1 MRRLE
6 KIGMKLTKKLFLS
19 FFVLNLSFEVGGK
32 TNQDLISYYQKIYEV
47 EKNKFLNCVE
57 LENLSPDNKIY
68 TSCEVSD
75 SLEDALYIL
84 HNKKNTYDNHL
95 EFLPEF
101 KKYKKKNKT
110 DLVYPRSM
118 QERGISGYVIIEY
131 DISESGQTSNHKV
144 LKSMCGNLQNPIA
157 KLSECSGFNA
167 RSISTAK
174 AIKYHPT
181 LFNGEPIKHLGA
193 KHRFTYVMGQDKK
206 IHLKSGA
213 KSYNKV
219 IKAIQ
224 NNDYKSALEIVNNNL
239 DKDPYFLYQKAAI
252 YFYKKEYGGSID
264 LFEDF
269 FERVLIENKE
279 IYEQYHV
286 SAFSMLIAAMFSA
299 GKYNEII
306 ELVNT
311 SYRDYVIEKD
321 TYQNLLSMTN
331 FYIGAAY
338 INSGNIPKGAFY
350 MTLASRNASSK
361 AQSDYFD
368 SFIDKISNY
377 L

>member
-1 MRRLE
+1 
-6 KIGMKLTKKLFLS
+6 MKLTKKLFL
-19 FFVLNLSFEVGGK
+19 FVFILNLSFEVEGK
-32 TNQDLISYYQKIYEV
+32 TNQYLINYYQKIYEV
-47 EKNKFLNCVE
+47 EKNKFLNC
-57 LENLSPDNKIY
+57 LDQENLPPIEKIY
-68 TSCEVSD
+68 TSCKVSD

-84 HNKKNTYDNHL
+84 FNKKNTYENYL

-144 LKSMCGNLQNPIA
+144 LKSMCGNLQSPIA
-157 KLSECSGFNA
+157 KLIECSGFNA

-174 AIKYHPT
+174 AIKYQPT
-181 LFNGEPIKHLGA
+181 LFNGMPIKHLGA
-193 KHRFTYVMGQDKK
+193 KHRFTYAMAQDKK

-213 KSYNKV
+213 KSYNKA

-224 NNDYKSALEIVNNNL
+224 NNDYKSALEVVNNNL
-239 DKDPYFLYQKAAI
+239 DRDPYFLYQKAAI
-252 YFYKKEYGGSID
+252 YFYKKEYDKSIY

-269 FERVLIENKE
+269 FERVSIENKE
-279 IYEQYHV
+279 IYEQYHL
-286 SAFSMLIAAMFSA
+286 SAFSMLIAAMFST
-299 GKYNEII
+299 GKNNEII
-306 ELVNT
+306 QLENA
-311 SYRDYVIEKD
+311 YRDYVIEKD
-321 TYQNLLSMTN
+321 RYQDLLSMTN

-368 SFIDKISNY
+368 SFIDRISNY

>member
-1 MRRLE
+1 
-6 KIGMKLTKKLFLS
+6 MKLTKRLFLF
-19 FFVLNLSFEVGGK
+19 FFVLNLSFEAEGK
-32 TNQDLISYYQKIYEV
+32 TNQDLINYYQKIYEV
-47 EKNKFLNCVE
+47 EKNKFLKCVDQ
-57 LENLSPDNKIY
+57 ENLPPIKKIY
-68 TSCEVSD
+68 TSCMVSD

-84 HNKKNTYDNHL
+84 YNKKNTYENYL

-101 KKYKKKNKT
+101 KKYKKKNKI
-110 DLVYPRSM
+110 DLFYPKSM
-118 QERGISGYVIIEY
+118 QQRGISGYVIIEY

-144 LKSMCGNLQNPIA
+144 LKSMCGDLQNPIA

-167 RSISTAK
+167 RSIATAE
-174 AIKYHPT
+174 AIKYQPT
-181 LFNGEPIKHLGA
+181 LFNGMPIKHLGA
-193 KHRFTYVMGQDKK
+193 KHRFTYVMAQDNK

-213 KSYNKV
+213 KSYNKA

-224 NNDYKSALEIVNNNL
+224 NNDYKRALEIVNNNL
-239 DKDPYFLYQKAAI
+239 DRDPYFLYQKAAI
-252 YFYKKEYGGSID
+252 YFYKKEYSISID

-306 ELVNT
+306 KLENA
-311 SYRDYVIEKD
+311 YRDYVIEKD
-321 TYQNLLSMTN
+321 EYQDLLSMTN
-331 FYIGAAY
+331 FYIGSSFV
-338 INSGNIPKGAFY
+338 NNGNISKGAFY
-350 MTLASRNASSK
+350 MTLASRGATSK
-361 AQSDYFD
+361 AQSAYFN
-368 SFIDKISNY
+368 SFIDKISSY